1 MNLQTTTNEDAERE
15 ARDELLKMLDAK
27 ITEYEKKY
35 PESLSEEERAQLAD
49 HLAMTFHNQYRQ
61 MSGLAAEARKSKS
74 TTDGPSD
81 SPLDK

>member
-1 MNLQTTTNEDAERE
+1 MSSQKANDRQSDKE

-35 PESLSEEERAQLAD
+35 PESLSEEEQAQLAD

-61 MSGLAAEARKSKS
+61 MSGLASEARKSKS

-81 SPLDK
+81 GPLDK